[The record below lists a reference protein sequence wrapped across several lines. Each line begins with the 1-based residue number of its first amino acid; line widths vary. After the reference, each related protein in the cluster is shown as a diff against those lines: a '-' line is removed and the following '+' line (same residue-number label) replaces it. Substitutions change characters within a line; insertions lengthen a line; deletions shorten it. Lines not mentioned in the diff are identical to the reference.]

1 MKKFKEIVF
10 LKNLKRVGNAAINGK
25 YNKIIKESQD
35 VDDLILKIQE
45 IESKFSLEDLQ
56 EAKEK
61 SEGVFNQIIK
71 SDIDVITVFDDNYP
85 KKLEVMKNSK
95 PAVLYVKGNIKIL
108 EKPNIAV
115 IGTRKPSK
123 LSQEFEE
130 NLVKNIVNTSD
141 KVIVSGLALGCDKI
155 AHETTVDENKIT
167 MAVLPSFVE
176 DITPAS
182 NKKLAQKILD
192 TGGCLISEY
201 EPGTKVYKSNYVN
214 RDKIVAA
221 FCDSILVVECGEKSG
236 TMHTVQAANKFE
248 RQIFAF
254 LPDNLP
260 KDSFGGNK
268 LILTNKDAIKLEVVE
283 DFVKITNNS
292 NNKKISAQQTL
303 F

>member
-45 IESKFSLEDLQ
+45 IESKFSSEDLQ
-56 EAKEK
+56 IAKEK
-61 SEGVFNQIIK
+61 SEEVFNQIIN
-71 SDIDVITVFDDNYP
+71 SDINVITVFDDNYP
-85 KKLEVMKNSK
+85 KKLDVMKNSK
-95 PAVLYVKGNIKIL
+95 PAVLYAKGDIKVL
-108 EKPNIAV
+108 EKPNVAI
-115 IGTRKPSK
+115 IGTRNPSK
-123 LSQEFEE
+123 LSQGFEE
-130 NLVKNIVNTSD
+130 ELVKTIVNNSD

-155 AHETTVDENKIT
+155 AHKTTVDENKIT
-167 MAVLPSFVE
+167 IAVLPSFVD
-176 DITPAS
+176 DIVPAS
-182 NKKLAQKILD
+182 NKKLAQCILE

-221 FCDSILVVECGEKSG
+221 FCDSILVIECGEKSG

-248 RQIFAF
+248 RQIYAF

-260 KDSFGGNK
+260 KDSFGGNE

-292 NNKKISAQQTL
+292 NNKKMSAQQTL